1 MMMTDTN
8 WRIADT
14 YVYNTSYVYLNEM
27 GKMKICVQYIHIPFD
42 KHNYDNQHHH
52 QHHLHRPLVV
62 ILILNFYVLVL
73 IISAYYSWHTFKRI
87 YENEYV

>member
-27 GKMKICVQYIHIPFD
+27 GKKMKICVQYIQIPFD

-52 QHHLHRPLVV
+52 QQHPRRHP
-62 ILILNFYVLVL
+62 NSYVLVL
-73 IISAYYSWHTFKRI
+73 IISAYYSWHRFKRI